1 MGEVLEAPQ
10 SKLQSKLIYL
20 YLLSWGAVLSCNP
33 SIPSLLLLR
42 RNDGPT
48 EVILKYKLFFS
59 SGQWHPVLTTI
70 CLTV

>member
-42 RNDGPT
+42 WNDGPT
-48 EVILKYKLFFS
+48 EVILKYKMFFFLD
-59 SGQWHPVLTTI
+59 SGILS
-70 CLTV
+70 